1 MLMENVSVADCVISM
16 EKANYQEEMNVASA
30 LEEHRSGRDE
40 DGQDQQTAI
49 NWGVGENQGL

>member
-1 MLMENVSVADCVISM
+1 MENISVAECVISM
-16 EKANYQEEMNVASA
+16 EKTNYQEEMNVASA